1 MHPDLEHLLQLQ
13 SRDLVLYEAE
23 QQLQTV
29 LDQLAAYDREVEQAK
44 QDIETA
50 KRNLETVAK
59 RREEIEAKI
68 EGLRIL
74 QDRRRQRVELAK
86 TAREHNALA
95 TELELARAGLVREEA
110 EWFKISERTTEAEK
124 QVEALTLQL
133 EALEAGQS
141 EQRDA
146 LTEEVAKAAEE
157 RDAAT
162 AAREEASQVLGRSVY
177 LRYDRLRQSRNS
189 PVVVALHG
197 AACGA
202 CFTAIPMSR
211 RNQIRT
217 GAILDHC
224 EACGVILYTDDEMA

>member
-1 MHPDLEHLLQLQ
+1 MHPDLEHLLELQ
-13 SRDLVLYEAE
+13 SRDLVLSEAE
-23 QQLQTV
+23 NQLQAV
-29 LDQLAAYDREVEQAK
+29 LDQLAAYDQEVAQAK
-44 QDIETA
+44 QNVETA
-50 KRNLETVAK
+50 KQDLETVAK

-124 QVEALTLQL
+124 QVESATQQL
-133 EALEAGQS
+133 EELQAGQS

-146 LTEEVAKAAEE
+146 LAQEVRVAEAE
-157 RDAAT
+157 RDAAA
-162 AAREEASQVLGRSVY
+162 AAREEASQVLNRPVY
-177 LRYDRLRQSRNS
+177 LRYDRLRQSRNTA
-189 PVVVALHG
+189 VVVAMRG

-202 CFTAIPMSR
+202 CFTSIPMSR

-224 EACGVILYTDDEMA
+224 EACGVILYTADEVA